1 MMLKKAENSELQDY
15 FKGGETWEREII
27 ANALQSRN
35 RAWLMSFFCM
45 GVAVLSLITLLLLL
59 PLKTFEPYVVSV
71 DRNTGYLEVTKGLYQ
86 GNLSQDEAITQANLV
101 KYVSLRESYN
111 PSILRENYELA
122 SLMSHGQALEEYQQI
137 WNGKNPNNPSVV
149 LGRKAAIDIKIQ
161 SVSFLNDKT
170 ASIRFQRELKENNQT
185 KISYWTAIVDYQYAQ
200 KPMRMADRFMNPLGF
215 QVTSYRVNPEVLEN
229 VR

>member
-1 MMLKKAENSELQDY
+1 MPEKVKNPEPRRY
-15 FKGGETWEREII
+15 FNDGETWEQEII
-27 ANALQSRN
+27 ANTLQSRN
-35 RAWLMSFFCM
+35 RAWFISFFSM
-45 GVAVLSLITLLLLL
+45 GIAILSMITLLMIL
-59 PLKTFEPYVVSV
+59 PLKSFEPYVITV

-86 GNLSQDEAITQANLV
+86 GNLTQDEAITQANLV
-101 KYVSLRESYN
+101 KYVSLRETYN
-111 PSILRENYELA
+111 PSILRENYDLA
-122 SLMSHGQALEEYQQI
+122 SLMSNGQALQEYQQL
-137 WNGKNPNNPSVV
+137 WNGQNPSNPSIV

-185 KISYWTAIVDYQYAQ
+185 KVSYWTAIIDYQYAQ
-200 KPMRMADRFMNPLGF
+200 KPMKMSDRFLNPLGF

>member
-45 GVAVLSLITLLLLL
+45 GIAVLSLITLLLLL

>member
-1 MMLKKAENSELQDY
+1 MLKKTENTQLQRY
-15 FKGGETWEREII
+15 FKDGETWEQEII
-27 ANALQSRN
+27 ANAFQSRN
-35 RAWLMSFFCM
+35 RAWILSFFCM
-45 GVAVLSLITLLLLL
+45 GIAVLSLITLLLLL
-59 PLKTFEPYVVSV
+59 PLKTFEPYVVTV

-86 GNLSQDEAITQANLV
+86 GNLTQDEAITQANLV

-111 PSILRENYELA
+111 PSILRENYDLV
-122 SLMSHGQALEEYQQI
+122 SLMSQGAALQEYQQL
-137 WNGKNPNNPSVV
+137 WNGKNPNNPSIV

-185 KISYWTAIVDYQYAQ
+185 KISYWTAIIDYQYAQ
-200 KPMRMADRFMNPLGF
+200 KPMKMAERFLNPLGF

>member
-1 MMLKKAENSELQDY
+1 MLKKAENSELQDY